1 MTDTTRLETSEEETM
16 EHPDVVIVGSGMGS
30 PTSVSNA
37 LRSSTP
43 FP

>member
-1 MTDTTRLETSEEETM
+1 MTDTTRLETSEEETT
-16 EHPDVVIVGSGMGS
+16 EHPNVVIVGSGMGS
-30 PTSVSNA
+30 QTPAPNA